1 MKNKKVLV
9 IAGIIAGVAFLCLVG
24 LFFFNSREYFSG
36 QFGRKTYISNTDV
49 SSLTVEEA
57 VAVMN
62 ESKGFTVEFSK
73 DGKVYDIDISDAVTR
88 EFSKDEVVECK
99 DNLTFTEYLL
109 GQEKDFQVKPAQ
121 STVDEAKLRNILQG
135 ALPAETTKTKDAY
148 IDEEFQL
155 VPEVFGDQVNFD
167 ELIYNIKEGVNTG
180 LKLDYK
186 LEDYYIQPKFTKES
200 ENIVKTVE
208 ELSAYKGM
216 KIAYQFG
223 EDSEVIDWEKL
234 KKYLVY
240 NPDTAVLTLKT
251 KWVNNFV
258 HRMSKKYNTYG
269 KTRKFKTTKDG
280 TVKIHGG
287 IMGWWINEDDTVK
300 QLKKLLKNKK
310 SKTLEPVY
318 RNIAAQHG
326 EDDIGDTY
334 IEISIKRQHV
344 WFYKNGKLK
353 LDSKVVTGKL
363 TKDRRTT
370 VGVHRIYGKQRDRY
384 LGTMAV
390 QGYRSFVHYWMPFN
404 WDGQGLHDATWR
416 NKFGG
421 NIYKTGGSHGCVNLP
436 YDFAG
441 KLYDAISIGT
451 PVVVY

>member
-73 DGKVYDIDISDAVTR
+73 DGKVYDIDISDAVSR

-109 GQEKDFQVKPAQ
+109 GQERDFQVKPAQ
-121 STVDEAKLRNILQG
+121 STVDEVKLRSILQA

-208 ELSAYKGM
+208 EISTYKAM
-216 KIAYQFG
+216 KIVYQFG
-223 EDSEVIDWEKL
+223 EDSEVIDWDKL

-258 HRMSKKYNTYG
+258 RQLSKKYNTYN

-300 QLKKLLKNKK
+300 QLKKLLKNRK

-344 WFYKNGKLK
+344 WFYKDGKLK
-353 LDSKVVTGKL
+353 LDSKTVTGKL
-363 TKDRRTT
+363 TKDRKTT

>member
-258 HRMSKKYNTYG
+258 HQMSKKYNTYG

-404 WDGQGLHDATWR
+404 WDGQGLHEAT
-416 NKFGG
+416 
-421 NIYKTGGSHGCVNLP
+421 
-436 YDFAG
+436 
-441 KLYDAISIGT
+441 
-451 PVVVY
+451 

>member
-62 ESKGFTVEFSK
+62 ESKGFTVQFSK
-73 DGKVYDIDISDAVTR
+73 DGKVYDIDISDAVSR
-88 EFSKDEVVECK
+88 EFSRDEVVECK

-121 STVDEAKLRNILQG
+121 SMVDEEKLRSILQR
-135 ALPAETTKTKDAY
+135 ALPAETTNTKDAY

-167 ELIYNIKEGVNTG
+167 ELIHNIKEGVNTG

-208 ELSAYKGM
+208 EISTYKKM
-216 KIAYQFG
+216 KIVYQFG
-223 EDSEVIDWEKL
+223 EESEVIDWEKL

-240 NPDTAVLTLKT
+240 NPDTAALKLKT

-258 HRMSKKYNTYG
+258 RQMSKKYNTYG

-310 SKTLEPVY
+310 SKTVEPVY

-344 WFYKNGKLK
+344 WFYKDGKLK
-353 LDSKVVTGKL
+353 LDSKTVTGKL
-363 TKDRRTT
+363 TKDRKTT

-421 NIYKTGGSHGCVNLP
+421 DIYKTGGSHGCVNLP

>member
-36 QFGRKTYISNTDV
+36 QFGRKTYISNTDI

-62 ESKGFTVEFSK
+62 ESKGFTVQFSK

-88 EFSKDEVVECK
+88 EFTKDEVVECK

-121 STVDEAKLRNILQG
+121 SMVDEEKLRSILQR
-135 ALPAETTKTKDAY
+135 ALPAETTETKDAF

-167 ELIYNIKEGVNTG
+167 ELIHNIKEGVNTG

-200 ENIVKTVE
+200 ENIVKAVE
-208 ELSAYKGM
+208 EISTYKGM
-216 KIAYQFG
+216 KIVYQFG
-223 EDSEVIDWEKL
+223 EASEIIDWNKL

-258 HRMSKKYNTYG
+258 RQMSRKYNTYG

-280 TVKIHGG
+280 TVKIQGG

-300 QLKKLLKNKK
+300 QLKKLLKDKK
-310 SKTLEPVY
+310 SKTVEPVY

-334 IEISIKRQHV
+334 VEISIKRQHV
-344 WFYKNGKLK
+344 WFYKDGKLK
-353 LDSKVVTGKL
+353 FDSKTVTGKL
-363 TKDRRTT
+363 TKDRKTT

-421 NIYKTGGSHGCVNLP
+421 DIYKTGGSHGCVNLP

-441 KLYDAISIGT
+441 KLYDAVSIGT

>member
-73 DGKVYDIDISDAVTR
+73 DGKVYDIDISDAVSR

-109 GQEKDFQVKPAQ
+109 GQERDFQVKPAQ
-121 STVDEAKLRNILQG
+121 SMVDEVKLRSILQA

-208 ELSAYKGM
+208 EISTYKAM
-216 KIAYQFG
+216 KIVYQFG
-223 EDSEVIDWEKL
+223 EDSEVIDWDKL

-258 HRMSKKYNTYG
+258 RQLSKKYNTYN

-300 QLKKLLKNKK
+300 QLKKLLKNRK

-344 WFYKNGKLK
+344 WFYKDGKLK
-353 LDSKVVTGKL
+353 LDSKTVTGKL
-363 TKDRRTT
+363 TKDRKTT